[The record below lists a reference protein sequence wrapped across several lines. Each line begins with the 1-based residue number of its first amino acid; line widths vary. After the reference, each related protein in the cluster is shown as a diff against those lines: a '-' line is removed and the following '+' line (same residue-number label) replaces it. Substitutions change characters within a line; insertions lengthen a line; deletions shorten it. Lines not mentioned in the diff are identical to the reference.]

1 MRPTCPHCQRPQKT
15 CICPLARPQPSRVDV
30 IILQHPQ
37 EVTHAKGSA
46 RLLHL
51 CLPNSRLLVGEVF
64 EHEQLA
70 AMQGTDKQDFL
81 LYPAANGET
90 VTVTTSITCPEK
102 IRLWLLDATWRKS
115 RAMLQQNPFLQQ
127 MPKLALHTLPA
138 NRYQIRKAHAPHQL
152 SSLQAC
158 VQALSEIEAEPAKY
172 DGVLQAFDAL
182 LAQWLGF
189 AEGENLSP
197 DQLKT

>member
-1 MRPTCPHCQRPQKT
+1 MRPTCPHCLRPQKT
-15 CICPLARPQPSRVDV
+15 CICALARPQPSQVEV

-51 CLPNSRLLVGEVF
+51 CLPNSQLLVGEVF
-64 EHEQLA
+64 EQEQLA

-90 VTVTTSITCPEK
+90 ATVTTSITCPEK

-127 MPKLALHTLPA
+127 MPKLALHTLPT